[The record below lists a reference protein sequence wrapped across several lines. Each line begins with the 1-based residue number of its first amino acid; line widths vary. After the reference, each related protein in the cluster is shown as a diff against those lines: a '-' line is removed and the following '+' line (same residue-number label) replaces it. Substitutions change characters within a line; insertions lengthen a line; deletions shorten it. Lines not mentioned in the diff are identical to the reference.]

1 MTTSEL
7 LADKLSTTANLAAMS
22 AQPYQ
27 TTLERLEGIRRTLE
41 TAESAQR
48 TAVAIARQEGASW
61 AAIAAALGISK
72 QAAQQR
78 YGR

>member
-1 MTTSEL
+1 MTSNEL
-7 LADKLSTTANLAAMS
+7 LADKLSTAANLAAMS

-27 TTLERLEGIRRTLE
+27 TTLERLDSIRRTLE

-48 TAVAIARQEGASW
+48 TAVEIARQEGASW
-61 AAIAAALGISK
+61 AAIAAALGTTK